1 MQLSNANI
9 AAFHDYFVSRRE
21 AILAFTRALVD
32 AESPSGDEAGS
43 KAVVSLLA
51 AAAEAISGVTKIERV
66 ASENYGEHLRLRA
79 LGDSPKARPIVILG
93 HTDTVHPR
101 GSLRQRPW
109 RVEGNRAYGP
119 GVFDMKANC
128 ALALEVIRACLDTGM
143 KPQRPVL
150 LLLTC
155 DEETGS
161 LTGRQLVETEARNA
175 HAVLVLEPP
184 ASSGRVKTGRKGT
197 GMFSLEARGRA
208 AHAGLEPEKGASA
221 ILELARQTDRLH
233 ALNEKNDGISVNVG
247 VFHGGTLSN
256 VVAAQ
261 ASADVDVRFSTTDE
275 AAQIESEIRNLH
287 PFDERVQLVV
297 KGGINRPPLER
308 SAQVLDLYN
317 RAKGIAA
324 QLNFELGETQ
334 VGGASDGNFA
344 AAAGAAVLDGLGIA
358 GDGAHATHEHILI
371 DDIPRR
377 GALLAALINTL

>member
-1 MQLSNANI
+1 MELSSSKLRDLSN
-9 AAFHDYFVSRRE
+9 YFVGRRD
-21 AILAFTRALVD
+21 AIVALARALVEE
-32 AESPSGDEAGS
+32 ESPSGDEAGS

-51 AAAEAISGVTKIERV
+51 EAAASIAGMTKIERV
-66 ASENYGEHLRLRA
+66 ASHNYGEHLRITA
-79 LGDSPKARPIVILG
+79 FEEARESNPILVLG

-109 RVEGNRAYGP
+109 RIEANRAYGP

-128 ALALEVIRACLDTGM
+128 ALALEVIRAYIETGLQP
-143 KPQRPVL
+143 KRPVI

-161 LTGRQLVETEARNA
+161 LTGRALVESEARRA

-184 ASSGRVKTGRKGT
+184 ASGGRTKTGRKGT
-197 GMFSLEARGRA
+197 GIFTIEARGRA

-221 ILELARQTDRLH
+221 ILELARQTVALH
-233 ALNEKNDGISVNVG
+233 ELNGLAGGISVNVG

-256 VVAAQ
+256 VVAAD
-261 ASADVDVRFSTTDE
+261 ARAEVDVRFKTSEE
-275 AAQIESEIRNLH
+275 AARIESEIFNLR
-287 PFDERVQLVV
+287 PFNDRVQLIV

-308 SAQVLDLYN
+308 TEKVLNLYKQ
-317 RAKGIAA
+317 AKAVSL
-324 QLNFELGETQ
+324 QLGFELGETQ

-344 AAAGAAVLDGLGIA
+344 AAVGAAVLDGLGID
-358 GDGAHATHEHILI
+358 GDGAHATHEHIII

-377 GALLAALINTL
+377 GALIASLIATL

>member
-1 MQLSNANI
+1 MKLSDPDITALSV
-9 AAFHDYFVSRRE
+9 YFVNRQD
-21 AILAFTRALVD
+21 AIVAFARALVET
-32 AESPSGDEAGS
+32 ESPSGDEAGS
-43 KAVVSLLA
+43 KAVASLLA
-51 AAAEAISGVTKIERV
+51 AAAAGISRVTSHERI
-66 ASENYGEHLRLRA
+66 ASERYGEHLRVIA
-79 LGDSPKARPIVILG
+79 FGDSREKPILILG

-101 GSLRQRPW
+101 GSLQQRPW

-128 ALALEVIRACLDTGM
+128 ALAMEVFRACATTGLT
-143 KPQRPVL
+143 PRRPVV

-161 LTGRQLVETEARNA
+161 RTGKQLVETEARRA

-184 ASSGRVKTGRKGT
+184 GSGGRAKTGRKGT
-197 GMFSLEARGRA
+197 GIFTIEAKGLA

-233 ALNEKNDGISVNVG
+233 ALNGTGGLSVNVG

-261 ASADVDVRFSTTDE
+261 ARAEIDVRFSSAEE
-275 AAQIESEIRNLH
+275 AARIEKEIFNLR

-297 KGGINRPPLER
+297 TGGINRPPLER
-308 SAQVLDLYN
+308 SDRVLGLYTQAKSIAQ
-317 RAKGIAA
+317 
-324 QLNFELGETQ
+324 QLGFELGEVE

-344 AAAGAAVLDGLGIA
+344 AASGAAVLDGLGID
-358 GDGAHATHEHILI
+358 GDGAHATHEHIIL

-377 GALLAALINTL
+377 GALLAGLIATL